1 MIMNKGNMESYLKAA
16 QRGSE
21 WLASKQQEDGSI
33 TEAEVYYKAPY
44 ALSVTGRALEA
55 NKLISWIKTDVQQ
68 DNGDL
73 NHNTYKNSW
82 IVQGAHRLARFDVS
96 LKGMSY
102 ILQTQASCGGF
113 CVTNDTSQIVE
124 PIYTAWGGLC
134 TVYTGYLGNA
144 RKAGDCFIEIVRQQP
159 DEMKFYY
166 NMTADGELLTN
177 SGFVDATKPKQI
189 YYNPGISMIFLT
201 RLYMA
206 TLEEKYLSAARE
218 IFAFTLRCASDAY
231 QTPPSGK
238 SGLGCALLYDI
249 TGDVQARD
257 KAMELADYLVEIQH
271 PDGAW
276 GFSLND
282 AFETL
287 VDITAE
293 FTVFTTEIAAILASA
308 NK

>member
-1 MIMNKGNMESYLKAA
+1 MIKNIENYLKAA

-33 TEAEVYYKAPY
+33 TTAEVYYKAPY
-44 ALSVTGRALEA
+44 ALSVTGRTLEA
-55 NKLISWIKTDVQQ
+55 NKLINWIKTDVLQ

-73 NHNTYKNSW
+73 NHNIYKNSW

-96 LKGMSY
+96 LKGMDY
-102 ILQTQASCGGF
+102 ILQAQAPCGGF
-113 CVTNDTSQIVE
+113 CATNDISQIVE

-134 TVYTGYLGNA
+134 AVYTGHIDKA
-144 RKAGDCFIEIVRQQP
+144 CKAGNCFIEMVRQQP

-166 NMTADGELLTN
+166 NMTADGNLLTN

-189 YYNPGISMIFLT
+189 YYNPGIAMIFLM
-201 RLYMA
+201 RLYLA
-206 TLEEKYLSAARE
+206 TANEKYLSTASE
-218 IFAFTLRCASDAY
+218 IFEFTLRCASDAY
-231 QTPPSGK
+231 KTPPSGK
-238 SGLGCALLYDI
+238 SGLGCALLHDI
-249 TGDVQARD
+249 TGDVRARD
-257 KAMELADYLVEIQH
+257 KAIELADYLVKIQH

-293 FTVFTTEIAAILASA
+293 FTVFTTEITAILANA
-308 NK
+308 KK